1 MDLVSTP
8 GNTLNALQGLS
19 RLSAVRQVGLLL
31 ALAGSVALG
40 VLVVLWSQAPS
51 YTLLHASLSGKEA
64 TEVLDALEE
73 AGIPYRLEQS
83 SGAVM
88 VPSAKV
94 HDARLKL
101 AAHGLP
107 KSTDLGFE
115 VLDRNSSFG
124 TSQFLEQA
132 RYQRALEVELARSVS
147 TLNSIQSARVH
158 LAVPKQ
164 SVFVRNRKK
173 PSASVLVR
181 LYPGRKLEDGQGE
194 TIAHLVAAAIP
205 ALEPS
210 EVRVIDQRGRLLTS
224 PQGVDHLAL
233 SHKEFEYSQRVE
245 EVYTKRIESILA
257 PVVGVESVKAQVTAV
272 LDFTRTEQ
280 TQETYDSN
288 PTVLRSE
295 QVLEERADS
304 PIVGGVPGA
313 LSNQPPGEAS
323 VLTDASVET
332 AIHAP
337 SGNRGGLRREST
349 RNFEVD
355 RTINHTRMPSG
366 TVQRLSAA
374 VVVDD
379 RRSVDAQGGQ
389 TLGARTE
396 EEMARITSLVK
407 DAIGFDAER
416 GDSVHVINTSFTM
429 PAPVGPLPQ
438 PSLWERPWVWDAL
451 KQLAGVTFVLL
462 LLFAVLRPIMRQ
474 LVTQAP
480 ENRQLE
486 QSTDA
491 ARLDAAG
498 DAGSDDEKVT
508 LTDQRRQNTPSLQ
521 AQAAQT
527 ANIDAIRTLVAEDP
541 KRVAKLVRNWVTD
554 GD

>member
-280 TQETYDSN
+280 TQETYDSD

-332 AIHAP
+332 AIHAS

>member
-332 AIHAP
+332 AIHAS

-491 ARLDAAG
+491 ARLEAAG

>member
-64 TEVLDALEE
+64 AEVLDALEE

-280 TQETYDSN
+280 TQETYDSD

-491 ARLDAAG
+491 ARLEAAG

>member
-280 TQETYDSN
+280 TQETYDSD

-332 AIHAP
+332 AIHAS

-491 ARLDAAG
+491 ARLEAAG

>member
-224 PQGVDHLAL
+224 PQGVDHLEL

-280 TQETYDSN
+280 TQETYDSD

>member
-64 TEVLDALEE
+64 AEVLDALEE

-280 TQETYDSN
+280 TQETYDSD